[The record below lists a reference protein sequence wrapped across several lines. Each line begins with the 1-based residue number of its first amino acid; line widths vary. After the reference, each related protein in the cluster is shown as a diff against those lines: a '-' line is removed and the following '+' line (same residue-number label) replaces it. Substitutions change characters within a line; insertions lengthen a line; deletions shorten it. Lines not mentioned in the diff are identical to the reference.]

1 VAEAIL
7 RVIAFFC
14 DEAGIL
20 WGEYLA
26 LQHWA
31 FGGTGFNMKCS
42 NSLDSWNSL
51 HGNLFKIKGTDNALE
66 TFKKIVDEFKR
77 WREK

>member
-1 VAEAIL
+1 MAL
-7 RVIAFFC
+7 RHIC
-14 DEAGIL
+14 ERCICNEAGIP
-20 WGEYLA
+20 WGDYLA

-51 HGNLFKIKGTDNALE
+51 HGDLFKIKGTDNALE
-66 TFKKIVDEFKR
+66 TFKKIVDEFKG
-77 WREK
+77 WRES